1 MDVAIFGSGAAGLM
15 TAITL
20 NRTGHK
26 TRIFERCRQN
36 HGAGM
41 GFILVPE
48 CIQDLQK
55 FGIEVPGMVLKHY
68 LFRNSKG
75 DVLRQEM
82 MPPGSRGARR
92 RDLIA
97 ALVAA
102 LPSDNTLTFGA
113 NLESLQLDENGK
125 VTNAHLSSAGQR
137 FQVTADLYVAAD
149 GVASRGRQT
158 LFPQWPT
165 PRSQV
170 IEMVGLVKCKSTVA
184 WTNNNFHKFHAAGGG
199 IALGVVPMDPEHVV
213 WYVQFDTHR
222 FSPPRENAE
231 SRRVFVNQL
240 VGEWAH
246 PIPHLIANTDFSC
259 MHLWLPVDTDLI
271 PCFGRGNLVLV
282 GDAAHP
288 LLPFTSQGVAAA
300 VADAVTLANVLE
312 SHGNVAPA
320 LDCYTAQR
328 HRHCSPYVAR
338 GRELMQDFLNPRKA
352 FAAVPIA

>member
-1 MDVAIFGSGAAGLM
+1 MDVVIFGAGAAGLM

-20 NRTGHK
+20 HRTGHK
-26 TRIFERCRQN
+26 TRIFERSRQS

-68 LFRNSKG
+68 LYRNSKG
-75 DVLRQEM
+75 DVLQQEIL
-82 MPPGSRGARR
+82 PPGSRGVRR

-97 ALVAA
+97 ALQAG
-102 LPSDNTLTFGA
+102 LPGDSILNFDA
-113 NLESLQLDENGK
+113 NLASLQLDENGR
-125 VTNAHLSSAGQR
+125 VASAHLNSGGRR

-149 GVASRGRQT
+149 GVGSRGRQT

-165 PRSQV
+165 PQSQV
-170 IEMVGLVKCKSTVA
+170 MEMVGLMKCKSTVA
-184 WTNNNFHKFHAAGGG
+184 WTHNNFHKFHAIEGG
-199 IALGVVPMDPEHVV
+199 IALGVLPMDPEHVV
-213 WYVQFDTHR
+213 WYVQFDAQR
-222 FSPPRENAE
+222 FSPPCEDAE
-231 SRRVFVNQL
+231 SRRAFINQL

-271 PCFGRGNLVLV
+271 PRFGRSNLVLV

-312 SHGNVAPA
+312 SNGNLAA
-320 LDCYTAQR
+320 SLDCYSAQR
-328 HRHCSPYVAR
+328 HRQCGPFVAR
-338 GRELMQDFLNPRKA
+338 GRELMQDFLNPKKA